1 MCTETECSI
10 FKILI
15 EDLIWPLL
23 NQGPR
28 YQQLFVT
35 KCLILNRFLRQGYL
49 ILLIL
54 TDGQFTD
61 LQSCVQAIQ
70 QAQTSPISIIIVG
83 VGNADF
89 SNMEYLD
96 GDRTNSAL
104 VLPLTSFLKFFC
116 ANIDYLVF

>member
-1 MCTETECSI
+1 M
-10 FKILI
+10 
-15 EDLIWPLL
+15 
-23 NQGPR
+23 
-28 YQQLFVT
+28 
-35 KCLILNRFLRQGYL
+35 LNRFLRQGYL

-104 VLPLTSFLKFFC
+104 VLPLTSFVP
-116 ANIDYLVF
+116 IDFLVF